1 MGNSCAV
8 AAWQAS
14 VHSGNEQGAREARS
28 GIVQS
33 YHSSQ
38 VFHGGCSGLLTLLSD
53 LSTVEGVQ
61 SLLPDLLPQHRPEIQ
76 RRYLTYGPKEVA
88 LSFAGKQP
96 DGHSLHRHL
105 RSLTVGSEV
114 LLRNRFFY
122 KTTGEV
128 VGQLA
133 KSVVDFPEGEAR
145 GIVKGVMVRLR
156 SQSKPE
162 YINML
167 KTDRWEVPL
176 VEFISKSN

>member
-1 MGNSCAV
+1 MCNGM
-8 AAWQAS
+8 
-14 VHSGNEQGAREARS
+14 
-28 GIVQS
+28 
-33 YHSSQ
+33 
-38 VFHGGCSGLLTLLSD
+38 
-53 LSTVEGVQ
+53 VQ